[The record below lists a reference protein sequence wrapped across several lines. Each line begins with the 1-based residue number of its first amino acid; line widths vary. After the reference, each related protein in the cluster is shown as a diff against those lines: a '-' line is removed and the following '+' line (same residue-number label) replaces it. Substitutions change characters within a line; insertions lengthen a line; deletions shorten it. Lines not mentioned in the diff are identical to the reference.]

1 MRVDDETR
9 APLLPV
15 VKEHYTQR
23 AQTPGT
29 LLIAEGTMVA
39 AKAGGYP
46 NLPEIWSAEQIAA
59 WKEVTN
65 LKLTKLIS
73 DFIPFKVVDAVH
85 AQGNYIILQLAGLG
99 RTAMPMFLASKDP
112 SFDVVGLPRMRTL
125 SFRVSFP
132 LRRLKSMSSYLALLP
147 KTRC

>member
-85 AQGNYIILQLAGLG
+85 AQGNYIILQLAGPPCLCFWPAKTHLLMSLVCQG
-99 RTAMPMFLASKDP
+99 C
-112 SFDVVGLPRMRTL
+112 GLCR
-125 SFRVSFP
+125 S
-132 LRRLKSMSSYLALLP
+132 A
-147 KTRC
+147 